1 MGNHQIGQEK
11 KQEINSLIMSTL
23 IKKMLC
29 NHKYRSLNGITAV
42 CDK

>member
-23 IKKMLC
+23 IKKILC